1 MNSETPTP
9 KPLTHNHWLQQA
21 LKQQVAPALVV
32 DGKCGK
38 ATTAALKLFQAGA
51 GLVADGKSGPRT
63 IAALEQKTG
72 TRAPPRRVVSSTP
85 LPVASESPPGGHLTV
100 TPAVHRKVPGY
111 RVSDGKDSVT
121 FAYFTPK
128 VNKYRDP
135 CCMGGRYLGATT
147 KIDHNDFVRAGY
159 GPSEEKIFKANSGKE
174 AGGKF
179 GIINSWDDQLISWGI
194 CQFAGV
200 AGTLASLM
208 STLKADKRCAS
219 AFQRLFVDNGIDVEK
234 GKHRARAATETA
246 GVGGGKHLVVRVAG
260 RELRGDD
267 ALEHIRTDPRLL
279 GAFML
284 AGNDAEVQR
293 VQLAYWL
300 KQFLRKSYRCRVGYQ
315 KGVRNGRPIGD
326 YLTTERGRAVI
337 ARVHNGR
344 PANVRKWG
352 TAALAELKKRFD
364 RNVYDPKTWDGKL
377 EAAFIEL
384 ISKARKDHSGKSYDK
399 FATDL
404 DTRRGSFKGAPA
416 AK

>member
-1 MNSETPTP
+1 MITETSTP

-21 LKQQVAPALVV
+21 LKQQVAPELVV

-38 ATTAALKLFQAGA
+38 ATTAAIKLFQAGA

-72 TRAPPRRVVSSTP
+72 TKAPPRRVVASTP
-85 LPVASESPPGGHLTV
+85 LPVASDSPPGGHLTV
-100 TPAVHRKVPGY
+100 TSAIHKNVPGY

-128 VNKYRDP
+128 VKQYHDP
-135 CCMGGRYLGATT
+135 CCMGGGYAGATT
-147 KIDHNDFVRAGY
+147 KIEHADFVRAGY
-159 GPSEEKIFKANSGKE
+159 GPSEEKIFNANSGKE

-179 GIINSWDDQLISWGI
+179 GVINSWDNQLISWGI

-208 STLKADKRCAS
+208 STLKKDKGS
-219 AFQRLFVDNGIDVEK
+219 AAAFKRLFVDNGVDVAT
-234 GKHRARAATETA
+234 GTHRTRAAKKTA
-246 GVGGGKHLVVRVAG
+246 GIGGGKHLVVRVAG
-260 RELRGDD
+260 RELHGDE

-293 VQLAYWL
+293 VQLAFWL
-300 KQFLRKSYRCRVGYQ
+300 KHFLRKSYRCHVGYQ

-344 PANVRKWG
+344 PDNVRVWG
-352 TAALAELKKRFD
+352 TAALAELHKRFS
-364 RNVYDPKTWDGKL
+364 RNVYDPKTWDGEL
-377 EAAFIEL
+377 EAAFIDL

-399 FATDL
+399 FATNL
-404 DTRRGSFKGAPA
+404 GTRRGSFKGAPA